1 MNFVT
6 ISVKKTF
13 QTPSVI
19 LTNLEN
25 RLLLRKV
32 ENEIVLD
39 SLDTT
44 TDNILPDMGSST
56 GNVLFFLESEFRVDP
71 SLQENMETGVLEFK
85 EPGRVIE
92 IDVTKVSLG
101 ANKVLSFYFDDFK
114 TAKSFVMK
122 KIFGEMYLLKSAEQ
136 NSFPFYPQSKEA
148 YLFSSSFVEVGFLS
162 YLDNEDVLL
171 APSATITELHVE
183 PDDKKAF
190 MIRNIDFSFELPVRK
205 KYRLDFLSGSGLN
218 IIRMNRG
225 RRAVKDSA
233 GNVYWE
239 IHDEIFKIFVG
250 KE

>member
-1 MNFVT
+1 MDFLT

-19 LTNLEN
+19 LMNLEN
-25 RLLLRKV
+25 RLMLKKGG
-32 ENEIVLD
+32 NEIALD

-44 TDNILPDMGSST
+44 TDNILPEMGSSI

-85 EPGRVIE
+85 EPANVIE

-101 ANKVLSFYFDDFK
+101 TDTVLSLYFDDFK

-122 KIFGEMYLLKSAEQ
+122 KIFGEMYLLNSAEQ
-136 NSFPFYPQSKEA
+136 NYFPFYPQSREA

-162 YLDNEDVLL
+162 YLDNEDTLL
-171 APSATITELHVE
+171 APSATITELPVE
-183 PDDKKAF
+183 ASDKKVF
-190 MIRNIDFSFELPVRK
+190 IIRNMDFPFEIPVRK
-205 KYRLDFLSGSGLN
+205 KYRLDFLPASGLN

-233 GNVYWE
+233 GNVFWE

-250 KE
+250 